1 MAFNSSVHMVLVKK
15 AADCSQ
21 IFHIYSFKGDG
32 RLKKEI
38 SEFPEKM
45 FCFD

>member
-1 MAFNSSVHMVLVKK
+1 MVLVKK

-38 SEFPEKM
+38 DRFKTTSDVGVHRENVLF
-45 FCFD
+45 